1 MNNIEIIKKI
11 LEINEYSSLNPVQE
25 KASKYIGEN
34 TIVCSPTAS
43 GKTTIF
49 ELYLLDTIINRK
61 KKVVYISPL
70 KALTSEHYFET
81 RRKFSKEFGLRI
93 GLSTGDLDESVK
105 HLEEYDVLF
114 LTYEKFDSVIRHSP
128 TWLSEVGLLTI
139 DEIHEIGS
147 DRGSTLEVLLTQVKI
162 NYPEIKVLGLS
173 ATIGN
178 PNEIASWLSAK
189 LIKSDYRPVPL
200 LVGVLY
206 DNKMYFGEQVIK
218 LENIKKDHSLNG
230 IIKDTLLKQKQIIVF
245 CNSRKSTMTYSEKYS
260 REVYGTLT
268 NQEKEK
274 LKVISK
280 EVHNALETPTKQ
292 CTLLSNVLG
301 FGVCFHHAGLV
312 SKQRHIIE
320 EEFKKGNIKV
330 IFATPTLA
338 AGINLPAFRVVI
350 NSIYRFDLT
359 GSNPLSV
366 NEVLQMVGRAGRPK
380 YDKAGEALIVASK
393 ETDINR
399 IYGSYI
405 DAEPSNIDSQLSKI
419 NKLRAQLLSIII
431 TNNIESI
438 EEINKFISKTFY
450 YKIFGSTSEI
460 KENIKDI
467 VNEFIEYEFVER
479 IDKSKIK
486 ITDLGRKVSLLYL
499 DPTSAHRIIEDL
511 IIKQEK
517 LENLNDLSLLFTL
530 LNTTELSPYLN
541 YKNEKEDGL
550 FVMFED
556 LKQTIF
562 FDYEDIYLLSKLY
575 EAKMLN
581 DWINETS
588 EDKIIEEYN
597 TSPGQIRDV
606 LTRSEWIIHCILELC
621 KFTGKNIHLFKKFK
635 DLRTRLKYGVSEEL
649 VSLVELKN
657 IGRVRARILFSRGMK
672 SPNDIKKDP
681 DKFISIIGRPGLV
694 TLEELNIDYK
704 KKIEEREEASK
715 PIETKN
721 KNERKKREIEK
732 EKYKKQTSL
741 NDY

>member
-1 MNNIEIIKKI
+1 MDNIEIIKKI
-11 LEINEYSSLNPVQE
+11 LEINSYSSLNPVQE
-25 KASKYIGEN
+25 KALKYIGEN
-34 TIVCSPTAS
+34 TIICSPTAS

-49 ELYLLDTIINRK
+49 ELYLLDTIINRR

-81 RRKFSKEFGLRI
+81 RRKFSKEFNVKV

-105 HLEEYDVLF
+105 HLEEYDILF

-128 TWLSEVGLLTI
+128 TWLSKVGLLTI

-162 NYPEIKVLGLS
+162 NYPDIKLLGLS

-178 PNEIASWLSAK
+178 PNEVAAWLSAK

-200 LVGVLY
+200 QVGVLY
-206 DNKMYFGEQVIK
+206 DNKMYFGEQTIK
-218 LENIKKDHSLNG
+218 LENTKKDHSLNG
-230 IIKDTLLKQKQIIVF
+230 IIKDTLLKQKQIIIF

-268 NQEKEK
+268 NEEKEK

-280 EVHNALETPTKQ
+280 EVHNALESPTKQ
-292 CTLLSNVLG
+292 CNLLSSVLG

-320 EEFKKGNIKV
+320 DEFKKGNIKV

-366 NEVLQMVGRAGRPK
+366 NEVFQMVGRAGRPK
-380 YDKAGEALIVASK
+380 YDKSGEALIVASK

-405 DAEPSNIDSQLSKI
+405 DAEPTNIDSQLSKI

-431 TNNIESI
+431 TNEIESI

-467 VNEFIEYEFVER
+467 INEFIEYEFVER
-479 IDKSKIK
+479 TDRNKIK

-499 DPTSAHRIIEDL
+499 DPISAHRIIEDL

-575 EAKMLN
+575 EAKMLM
-581 DWINETS
+581 DWINETN
-588 EDKIIEEYN
+588 EDKIIEEYT
-597 TSPGQIRDV
+597 TSPGQIRDI
-606 LTRSEWIIHCILELC
+606 LTRSEWIIHCVLELC
-621 KFTGKNIHLFKKFK
+621 KFTGKNIQLFKKFK

-657 IGRVRARILFSRGMK
+657 IGRVRARTLYARGMK

-681 DKFISIIGRPGLV
+681 EKFISIIGKPGLV
-694 TLEELNIDYK
+694 TLEELKIDYK
-704 KKIEEREEASK
+704 KEVKEQEVVAK
-715 PIETKN
+715 PIEK
-721 KNERKKREIEK
+721 KKDKKEER
-732 EKYKKQTSL
+732 YKKQTSL

>member
-1 MNNIEIIKKI
+1 MDNIEIIKKI
-11 LEINEYSSLNPVQE
+11 LEINSYSSLNPVQE
-25 KASKYIGEN
+25 KALKYIGEN
-34 TIVCSPTAS
+34 TIICSPTAS

-49 ELYLLDTIINRK
+49 ELYLLDTIINRR

-81 RRKFSKEFGLRI
+81 RRKFSKEFNVKV

-105 HLEEYDVLF
+105 HLEEYDILF

-128 TWLSEVGLLTI
+128 TWLSKVGLLTI

-162 NYPEIKVLGLS
+162 NYPDIKLLGLS

-178 PNEIASWLSAK
+178 PNEVAAWLSAK

-200 LVGVLY
+200 QVGVLY
-206 DNKMYFGEQVIK
+206 DNKMYFGEQTIK
-218 LENIKKDHSLNG
+218 LENTKKDHSLNG
-230 IIKDTLLKQKQIIVF
+230 IIKDTLLKQKQIIIF

-268 NQEKEK
+268 NEEKEK

-280 EVHNALETPTKQ
+280 EVHNALESPTKQ
-292 CTLLSNVLG
+292 CNLLSSVLG

-320 EEFKKGNIKV
+320 DEFKKGNIKV

-366 NEVLQMVGRAGRPK
+366 NEVFQMVGRAGRPK
-380 YDKAGEALIVASK
+380 YDKSGEALIVASK

-405 DAEPSNIDSQLSKI
+405 DAEPTNIDSQLSKI

-431 TNNIESI
+431 TNEIESI

-479 IDKSKIK
+479 TDRNKIK

-499 DPTSAHRIIEDL
+499 DPISAHRIIEDL

-575 EAKMLN
+575 EAKMLM
-581 DWINETS
+581 DWINETN
-588 EDKIIEEYN
+588 EDKIIEEYT
-597 TSPGQIRDV
+597 TSPGQIRDI
-606 LTRSEWIIHCILELC
+606 LTRSEWIIHCVLELC
-621 KFTGKNIHLFKKFK
+621 KFTGKNIQLFKKFK

-657 IGRVRARILFSRGMK
+657 IGRVRARTLYARGMK

-681 DKFISIIGRPGLV
+681 EKFISIIGKPGLV
-694 TLEELNIDYK
+694 TLEELKIDYK
-704 KKIEEREEASK
+704 KEVKEQEVVAK
-715 PIETKN
+715 PIE
-721 KNERKKREIEK
+721 KKKDKK
-732 EKYKKQTSL
+732 EESYKKQTSL

>member
-1 MNNIEIIKKI
+1 MNNNEIIEKI

-25 KASKYIGEN
+25 KASKHIGESL
-34 TIVCSPTAS
+34 IVCSPTAS

-70 KALTSEHYFET
+70 RALTSEHYFET
-81 RRKFSKEFGLRI
+81 RRKFAKEFDLKI

-105 HLEEYDVLF
+105 HLEGYDVLF
-114 LTYEKFDSVIRHSP
+114 LTYEKFDSIIRHSP

-162 NYPEIKVLGLS
+162 NYPDIKMLGLS

-178 PNEIASWLSAK
+178 PNEVASWLSAK
-189 LIKSDYRPVPL
+189 LIRSDYRPVPL
-200 LVGVLY
+200 EVGVLY
-206 DNKMYFGEQVIK
+206 DNKLYFGEQVIK

-230 IIKDTLLKQKQIIVF
+230 IIKDTLIKQKQIIVF
-245 CNSRKSTMTYSEKYS
+245 CNSRKSTISLSEKYS
-260 REVYGTLT
+260 REVYSLLK
-268 NQEKEK
+268 NEEKEK
-274 LKVISK
+274 LKMVSR
-280 EVHNALETPTKQ
+280 NALSALESPTKQ
-292 CTLLSNVLG
+292 CSLLSNVLS

-312 SKQRHIIE
+312 SKQRHLIE
-320 EEFKKGNIKV
+320 DEFKKGNIKI

-350 NSIYRFDLT
+350 NSIYRFNLT
-359 GSNPLSV
+359 GSAPLAV
-366 NEVLQMVGRAGRPK
+366 NEIMQMVGRAGRPR
-380 YDKAGEALIVASK
+380 YDKSGEALIVATK
-393 ETDINR
+393 ETDINK

-405 DAEPSNIDSQLSKI
+405 NAEPTNIDSQLSKI

-438 EEINKFISKTFY
+438 DDINKFISKTFY

-460 KENIKDI
+460 KENIRDI
-467 VNEFIEYEFVER
+467 VNEFIEYGFVE
-479 IDKSKIK
+479 KKEKNKIR
-486 ITDLGRKVSLLYL
+486 ITDLGKKVSLLYL

-511 IIKQEK
+511 EIKQEK
-517 LENLNDLSLLFTL
+517 LEKINDLSLLLTL

-541 YKNEKEDGL
+541 YKDDKEDNL
-550 FVMFED
+550 FTMFEE

-575 EAKMLN
+575 EAKMLK
-581 DWINETS
+581 DWINEVS
-588 EDKIIEEYN
+588 EDKIIDEYN
-597 TSPGQIRDV
+597 TSPGQIRDI

-621 KFTGKNIHLFKKFK
+621 KFTGKNIHLFKMFK
-635 DLRTRLKYGVSEEL
+635 DLKLRLKYGISQEL

-657 IGRVRARILFSRGMK
+657 IGRVRARALFSRGMK
-672 SPNDIKKDP
+672 TSNDIRKDP
-681 DKFISIIGRPGLV
+681 DKFISIVGRPGLI
-694 TLEELNIDYK
+694 TLEEL
-704 KKIEEREEASK
+704 KIEYRKEVKEQKEEVVSK
-715 PIETKN
+715 PIE
-721 KNERKKREIEK
+721 KKKDKK
-732 EKYKKQTSL
+732 EESYKKQTSL
-741 NDY
+741 KDY

>member
-1 MNNIEIIKKI
+1 MDNIEIIKKI
-11 LEINEYSSLNPVQE
+11 LEINSYSSLNPVQE
-25 KASKYIGEN
+25 KALKYIGEN
-34 TIVCSPTAS
+34 TIICSPTAS

-49 ELYLLDTIINRK
+49 ELYLLDTIINRR

-81 RRKFSKEFGLRI
+81 RRKFSKEFNVKV

-105 HLEEYDVLF
+105 HLEEYDILF

-128 TWLSEVGLLTI
+128 TWLSKVGLLTI

-162 NYPEIKVLGLS
+162 NYPDIKLLGLS

-178 PNEIASWLSAK
+178 PNEVAAWLSAK

-200 LVGVLY
+200 QVGVLY
-206 DNKMYFGEQVIK
+206 DNKMYFGEQTIK
-218 LENIKKDHSLNG
+218 LENTKKDHSLNG
-230 IIKDTLLKQKQIIVF
+230 IIKDTLLKQKQIIIF

-268 NQEKEK
+268 NEEKEK

-280 EVHNALETPTKQ
+280 EVHNALESPTKQ
-292 CTLLSNVLG
+292 CNLLSSVLG

-320 EEFKKGNIKV
+320 DEFKKGNIKV

-366 NEVLQMVGRAGRPK
+366 NEVFQMVGRAGRPK
-380 YDKAGEALIVASK
+380 YDKSGEALIVASK

-405 DAEPSNIDSQLSKI
+405 DAEPTNIDSQLSKI

-431 TNNIESI
+431 TNEIESI

-467 VNEFIEYEFVER
+467 INEFIEYEFVER
-479 IDKSKIK
+479 TDRNKIK

-499 DPTSAHRIIEDL
+499 DPISAHRIIEDL

-575 EAKMLN
+575 EAKMLM
-581 DWINETS
+581 DWINETN
-588 EDKIIEEYN
+588 EDKIIEEYT
-597 TSPGQIRDV
+597 TSPGQIRDI
-606 LTRSEWIIHCILELC
+606 LTRSEWIIHCVLELC
-621 KFTGKNIHLFKKFK
+621 KFTGKNIQLFKKFK

-657 IGRVRARILFSRGMK
+657 IGRVRARTLYARGMK

-681 DKFISIIGRPGLV
+681 EKFISIIGKPGLV
-694 TLEELNIDYK
+694 TLEELKIDYK
-704 KKIEEREEASK
+704 KEVKEQEVVAK
-715 PIETKN
+715 PIE
-721 KNERKKREIEK
+721 KKKDKK
-732 EKYKKQTSL
+732 EESYKKQTSL

>member
-1 MNNIEIIKKI
+1 MNNIEIIEKM
-11 LEINEYSSLNPVQE
+11 LEINKYSYLNPVQE
-25 KASKYIGEN
+25 KALKYIGEN
-34 TIVCSPTAS
+34 TIICSPTAS

-49 ELYLLDTIINRK
+49 ELYLLDTIINRR

-81 RRKFSKEFGLRI
+81 RRKFSKEFNVKV

-105 HLEEYDVLF
+105 HLEEYDILF

-128 TWLSEVGLLTI
+128 TWLSKVGLLTI

-162 NYPEIKVLGLS
+162 NYPDIKLLGLS

-178 PNEIASWLSAK
+178 PNEVAAWLSAK

-200 LVGVLY
+200 QVGVLY
-206 DNKMYFGEQVIK
+206 DNKMYFGEQTIK
-218 LENIKKDHSLNG
+218 LENTKKDHSLNG
-230 IIKDTLLKQKQIIVF
+230 IIKDTLLKQKQIIIF

-268 NQEKEK
+268 NEEKEK

-280 EVHNALETPTKQ
+280 EVHNALESPTKQ
-292 CTLLSNVLG
+292 CNLLSSVLG

-320 EEFKKGNIKV
+320 DEFKKGNIKV

-366 NEVLQMVGRAGRPK
+366 NEVFQMVGRAGRPK
-380 YDKAGEALIVASK
+380 YDKSGEALIVASK

-405 DAEPSNIDSQLSKI
+405 DAEPTNIDSQLSKI

-431 TNNIESI
+431 TNEIESI

-467 VNEFIEYEFVER
+467 INEFIEYEFIER
-479 IDKSKIK
+479 TDRNKIK

-499 DPTSAHRIIEDL
+499 DPISAHRIIEDL

-575 EAKMLN
+575 EAKMLM
-581 DWINETS
+581 DWINETN
-588 EDKIIEEYN
+588 EDKIIEEYT
-597 TSPGQIRDV
+597 TSPGQIRDI
-606 LTRSEWIIHCILELC
+606 LTRSEWIIHCVLELC
-621 KFTGKNIHLFKKFK
+621 KFTGKNIQLFKKFK

-657 IGRVRARILFSRGMK
+657 IGRVRARTLYARGMK

-681 DKFISIIGRPGLV
+681 EKFISIIGKPGLV
-694 TLEELNIDYK
+694 TLEELKIDYK
-704 KKIEEREEASK
+704 KEVKEQEVVAK
-715 PIETKN
+715 PIE
-721 KNERKKREIEK
+721 KKKDKK
-732 EKYKKQTSL
+732 EESYKKQTSL